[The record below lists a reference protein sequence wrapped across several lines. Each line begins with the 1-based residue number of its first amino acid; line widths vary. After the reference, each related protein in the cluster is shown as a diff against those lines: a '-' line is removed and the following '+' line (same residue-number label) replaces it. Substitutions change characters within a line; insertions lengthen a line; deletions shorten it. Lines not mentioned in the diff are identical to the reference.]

1 MKKVLTISER
11 GELAQQLQHKDHFY
25 TDIKLYN
32 EFFPGSKLSSQLA
45 KANEHNMPSL
55 HSRMLY
61 DLLSQVDQEDILSNR
76 KPVELQIVE
85 KGNLD
90 KEAELRSNVI
100 SQIKVLL
107 KNNISVERI
116 KEIIGNQPV
125 TDGDPTLDESAF
137 NDLVDTTV
145 EVWLSEHPDYVLTID
160 VIEVVAEEIAL
171 EVVAEEVAPEVV
183 AEEVTPV
190 EVVAEEVA
198 PEVVTE
204 EVAPEV
210 ITPVE
215 VVTEEVVTEEVAPEV
230 VAEEVT
236 APEVV
241 AEEVAPAV
249 EDEKKSVKKAT
260 NSQK

>member
-11 GELAQQLQHKDHFY
+11 GELAQQLQSNEHFY

-61 DLLSQVDQEDILSNR
+61 DLLSQVDPKDVLNNR

-85 KGNLD
+85 KTD
-90 KEAELRSNVI
+90 AEKKEELRLNII
-100 SQIKVLL
+100 SQIRVLL
-107 KNNISVERI
+107 KNNISVEKI

-125 TDGDPTLDESAF
+125 VDGEPTLTESEF
-137 NDLVDTTV
+137 NDLVDSVV
-145 EVWLSEHPDYVLTID
+145 ELWLSQNPDYVLTI
-160 VIEVVAEEIAL
+160 EVVT
-171 EVVAEEVAPEVV
+171 
-183 AEEVTPV
+183 EEVT
-190 EVVAEEVA
+190 A

-210 ITPVE
+210 IT
-215 VVTEEVVTEEVAPEV
+215 EVVTEEVAPEV
-230 VAEEVT
+230 VAEEIT

-241 AEEVAPAV
+241 TEEVTPVV
-249 EDEKKSVKKAT
+249 EDEKKSVKKTT
-260 NSQK
+260 NSPK